1 MTTIPHT
8 GVEPLFLGGL
18 PDDPALI
25 VSSFVMTY
33 DELTTAVLAEAARL
47 GPRRLHVHPM
57 RNDVDSVV
65 RLLAALAAG
74 HPVVLVGAD
83 EGTRHDEISAA
94 YEGATELHPDLAVL
108 LSTSGST
115 GSPKLVRLS
124 RDNLVANAESIAE
137 YLALAPE
144 DRAITSLPLHYCYG
158 LSVLTSHLASG
169 ASIVLTDLSVAD
181 ECFWDLATTHRVTS
195 FAGVPYTFDLLERSG
210 FDDRVLPDLRY
221 VTQAGGRM
229 DPEKVKRF
237 AELGRE
243 RGFDLYVMYGQTE
256 ATARMAYLPPDL
268 AADRPAAIG
277 VPIPGGAF
285 RLAPL
290 ESSDPELAGDVGELV
305 YWGPNVMMGY
315 ALSAADLARGPEHA
329 ELHTGDL
336 ARQADDGLWEV
347 LGRLDRH
354 AKIYGLRLDLARLE
368 ASVDVPVALV
378 AHANRLH
385 AFITRP
391 RYQRHV
397 HEALCHSS
405 GLPAGAVRVHR
416 IEAFPTTSRGKTDHA
431 ALSRVAEADDAAQ
444 REATSGPATAE
455 AIRDLYALLLG
466 HPEATVDDSFVQLGG
481 DSLSFVEVSI
491 QLGRRLGH
499 LPPRWQHLSATELA
513 GSAQSRG
520 RVTRRWS
527 PVEIP
532 VLLRAAAITLIVIS
546 HADLWIVMGG
556 AHVLLA
562 IAGFNLARFVLPI
575 SGRGRRAWRLVGVTA
590 AFAVPATLWIA
601 LAGQVSGDYRPATAL
616 YVNQWLGGDGW
627 TLDRQF
633 WFLENLVWGYLG
645 LAVLLLV
652 PIWNRWQRWRPF
664 EFAVGVVL
672 LSLAMRYVV
681 VGVHA
686 EGVGEYT
693 LAATLWCVALGWA
706 SAEARSTAHRVTVAV
721 LAVVGTAG
729 FFPDDPQRQAV
740 LMGGMLLLLVPWAVR
755 IPGPVATIVL
765 HLASASMWIYLTH
778 WQVYPELEAAG
789 HQVLAVGASLALGVA
804 AFQLQVRLTSRCRAW
819 CRANARAEKRLVR
832 QVGLEPTT
840 R

>member
-8 GVEPLFLGGL
+8 GLAPLFLGGL

-25 VSSFVMTY
+25 VGSFVMTY

-83 EGTRHDEISAA
+83 EGTRHDEISAV
-94 YEGATELHPDLAVL
+94 YEGATDLHPDLAVL

-124 RDNLVANAESIAE
+124 RDNLVANAESVAE
-137 YLALAPE
+137 YLTLVPE

-181 ECFWDLATTHRVTS
+181 ECFWNLATTHRVTS
-195 FAGVPYTFDLLERSG
+195 FAGVPYTFDLLESSG
-210 FDDRVLPDLRY
+210 FADRVLPDLRY

-229 DPEKVKRF
+229 EPAQVKRF
-237 AELGRE
+237 AALGRE

-268 AADRPAAIG
+268 AAERPSAIG

-285 RLAPL
+285 RLEPHK
-290 ESSDPELAGDVGELV
+290 SSDSGIAGDVGELV
-305 YWGPNVMMGY
+305 YEGPNVMMGY
-315 ALSAADLARGPEHA
+315 ALSATDLARGPEHT
-329 ELHTGDL
+329 ELRTGDL
-336 ARQADDGLWEV
+336 ARRADDGLWEV

-354 AKIYGLRLDLARLE
+354 AKVYGLRLDLARLE
-368 ASVDVPVALV
+368 ASVDLPVALV
-378 AHANRLH
+378 AHNNRLH

-391 RYQRHV
+391 RHQRHV
-397 HEALCHSS
+397 REALCHAS
-405 GLPAGAVRVHR
+405 GLAAGAVRVHR

-431 ALSRVAEADDAAQ
+431 ALRRVAQADDAVQ
-444 REATSGPATAE
+444 REAAVGPATAE

-491 QLGRRLGH
+491 QLGRGLGH
-499 LPPRWQHLSATELA
+499 LPAGWQHLSATELA
-513 GSAQSRG
+513 GGAPSRG
-520 RVTRRWS
+520 RVPRRWP

-546 HADLWIVMGG
+546 HTDLWIVMGG

-562 IAGFNLARFVLPI
+562 IAGFNLARFVLPVT
-575 SGRGRRAWRLVGVTA
+575 GRGRRARRLVAVTA

-601 LAGQVSGDYRPATAL
+601 LAGQISGDYRPTTAL

-645 LAVLLLV
+645 LAVLLLM
-652 PIWNRWQRWRPF
+652 PIWNRWQRGRPF

-672 LSLAMRYVV
+672 LTLALRYVA

-693 LAATLWCVALGWA
+693 LAATLWCVGLGWA
-706 SAEARSTAHRVTVAV
+706 AAEARGTAHRVTVAV
-721 LAVVGTAG
+721 LAVAGTAG

-740 LMGGMLLLLVPWAVR
+740 LVGGMLLLLVPWSVR
-755 IPGPVATIVL
+755 VPGPVVTIAL

-804 AFQLQVRLTSRCRAW
+804 AYQLQVRLTSRCRAW
-819 CRANARAEKRLVR
+819 WRANARTKRLVR